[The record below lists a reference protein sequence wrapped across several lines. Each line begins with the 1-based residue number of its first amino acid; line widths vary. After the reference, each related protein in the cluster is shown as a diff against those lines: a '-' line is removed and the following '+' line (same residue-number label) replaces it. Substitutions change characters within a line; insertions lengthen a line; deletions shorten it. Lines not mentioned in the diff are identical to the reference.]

1 MLIGNLFNLTQKD
14 KYYSRKLCCVSF
26 LLIQKMFHSKLNIIN
41 LYIMYRKCRDG
52 FFSYAGFLEPTY
64 TVVTPKSLRP
74 KSLRFAGF
82 LRNSQKLRL
91 KYSSIFGKSF
101 DFWQK
106 FRFFAKSFDFWQ
118 SF

>member
-52 FFSYAGFLEPTY
+52 FFSYAGFFGTHLYSSYPQI
-64 TVVTPKSLRP
+64 VTP
-74 KSLRFAGF
+74 
-82 LRNSQKLRL
+82 
-91 KYSSIFGKSF
+91 
-101 DFWQK
+101 
-106 FRFFAKSFDFWQ
+106 
-118 SF
+118 